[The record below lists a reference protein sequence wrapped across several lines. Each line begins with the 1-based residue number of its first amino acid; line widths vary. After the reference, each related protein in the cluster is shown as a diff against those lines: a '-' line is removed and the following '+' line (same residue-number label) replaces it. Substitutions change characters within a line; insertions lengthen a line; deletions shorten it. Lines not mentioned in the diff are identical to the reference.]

1 MTDTQEDPDPDV
13 IGFEHWILAGA
24 LAAITAGA
32 MWVSW
37 QTLYDAANNK
47 GVPHPEAWAG
57 LLDTFAAAMGLTLY
71 LARRRGE
78 DRQVWTWALLLSA
91 TLMSS
96 LLQGLDSWQKRP
108 EDPLALAMHLLP
120 AWMAIAAFERL
131 LRSLPTRRRIAA
143 PVRPEAGEERSVRPA
158 TSSRDRV
165 SSSPAIAGGV
175 PAKAQVNGRSAPMIA
190 PVSDPPPAP
199 AERPPAAAA
208 APERSTEDRCRGA
221 ILVLEAR
228 GEEVTGGAV
237 AKIAGCSA
245 SYARKV
251 IQQRRREQGDR
262 QEIGV
267 S

>member
-13 IGFEHWILAGA
+13 IGFEHWILAAA

-143 PVRPEAGEERSVRPA
+143 PVSVPGQERVRSRPA
-158 TSSRDRV
+158 
-165 SSSPAIAGGV
+165 AEV
-175 PAKAQVNGRSAPMIA
+175 PAAGPLATKPQVNGRSAPMIA
-190 PVSDPPPAP
+190 PASGPKPAP
-199 AERPPAAAA
+199 AERPPAAEAA
-208 APERSTEDRCRGA
+208 SERSTAERCRDA
-221 ILVLEAR
+221 ILVLESR
-228 GEEVTGGAV
+228 GDEVTGGAV
-237 AKIAGCSA
+237 ALLAGCSA
-245 SYARKV
+245 SYARKA
-251 IQQRRREQGDR
+251 IQQHRREQRDR
-262 QEIGV
+262 HEIGV